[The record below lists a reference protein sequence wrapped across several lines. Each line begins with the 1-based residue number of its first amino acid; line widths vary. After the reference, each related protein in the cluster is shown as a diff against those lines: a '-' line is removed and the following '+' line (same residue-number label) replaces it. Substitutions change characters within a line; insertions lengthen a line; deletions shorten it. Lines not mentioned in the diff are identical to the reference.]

1 MPTGS
6 SDSGRGGAGAQR
18 CARRGG
24 QPCLEVRRL
33 QGRPWLADPIL
44 GWRGQAPMEYYSTI
58 KKGNLAICGTICRPS
73 GHYAKLNKPDKE
85 I

>member
-6 SDSGRGGAGAQR
+6 SGSGGRGAGAQR

-24 QPCLEVRRL
+24 QPCPEVRRL
-33 QGRPWLADPIL
+33 QGRARLPDPVL
-44 GWRGQAPMEYYSTI
+44 GWRAQAPVEYYSTI
-58 KKGNLAICGTICRPS
+58 KKGNLAICGTVCRPS
-73 GHYAKLNKPDKE
+73 VHYAKLNKPDKE